1 MPWTRPNLR
10 MKPTGVG
17 TFLIHRAAPGHSI
30 QIVAIA
36 AGTPGER
43 VDAVFEIEMLNH
55 PRLGQPLGNLLGG
68 FMLRLKR
75 VYQAQPHQIGQFHFD
90 GHGAAIGGTAIA
102 QATAVL
108 GPGVRPIDID
118 NGKERFQKTPPSVH
132 GCRPRAIDIPAQDTH
147 DLNRVD
153 ARRHINVNGMRRCIE
168 L

>member
-10 MKPTGVG
+10 MKPTSVG

-30 QIVAIA
+30 QIQAIP
-36 AGTPGER
+36 AGTPGQR
-43 VDAVFEIEMLNH
+43 IDAVFEIEMLNQ
-55 PRLGQPLGNLLGG
+55 PRLGQPLGNLFGG

-75 VYQAQPHQIGQFHFD
+75 VYQAQPNQIGQFHFD

-118 NGKERFQKTPPSVH
+118 NGK
-132 GCRPRAIDIPAQDTH
+132 G
-147 DLNRVD
+147 
-153 ARRHINVNGMRRCIE
+153 
-168 L
+168 